1 MIQTVLVSFLTASV
15 LTLSAGQI
23 PVTGSAQLQS
33 EQDQVE
39 LGSASMSLDNR
50 LEFKPANDIYKD
62 NILLNLAY
70 LSGEAKKG
78 EIVNWDEVRKPFSM
92 QFSLNPGERFA
103 YHDSLLLEY
112 SEGVVLTTN
121 SRFNA
126 DEGYKY
132 SDGLYGMGVC
142 HLASL
147 IHWAALNAGLE
158 SIAPSNHDFAVIREV
173 PKEYGVAI
181 YSSPNASVASARQ
194 NLYIKNTL
202 DSKITFKFDYDG
214 VNLKVSLLK

>member
-1 MIQTVLVSFLTASV
+1 MIQTTLVSLITASV
-15 LTLSAGQI
+15 LTLSAVQ
-23 PVTGSAQLQS
+23 PQVLGSAQMEAQ
-33 EQDQVE
+33 QAQIE
-39 LGSASMSLDNR
+39 LGSASISLDNR
-50 LEFKPANDIYKD
+50 IEYKPTNDIYKD

-70 LSGEAKKG
+70 LSGKVKKG
-78 EIVNWDEVRKPFSM
+78 ESINWDEVRKPFAM
-92 QFSLNPGERFA
+92 EFTLNPGERFA

-121 SRFNA
+121 SSFNA
-126 DEGYKY
+126 AEGYKY
-132 SDGLYGMGVC
+132 SEGLYGMGVC
-142 HLASL
+142 HLASV

-181 YSSPNASVASARQ
+181 YSHPNASVSSARQ

-202 DSKITFKFDYDG
+202 ESKVTFKFVYDG
-214 VNLKVSLLK
+214 VNLKVSIVK

>member
-1 MIQTVLVSFLTASV
+1 MIQTAIVSFLTASV
-15 LTLSAGQI
+15 IGASAVLSLPQTMPVAQI
-23 PVTGSAQLQS
+23 
-33 EQDQVE
+33 EQAQVE
-39 LGSASMSLDNR
+39 LGSTSMSLDNR
-50 LEFKPANDIYKD
+50 IEYKPTNDIYKD

-70 LSGEAKKG
+70 LSGTIKKG
-78 EIVNWDEVRKPFSM
+78 DQINWEEVRKPLEI
-92 QFSLNPGERFA
+92 QFSLEPGERFA

-121 SRFNA
+121 SQFNA
-126 DEGYKY
+126 EEGYKY
-132 SDGLYGMGVC
+132 SEGLYGMGIC
-142 HLASL
+142 HLASV

-181 YSSPNASVASARQ
+181 YSSPDASVSSARQ

-202 DSKITFKFDYDG
+202 NSKVTFRFDFDG
-214 VNLKVSLLK
+214 VNLKVSVLK